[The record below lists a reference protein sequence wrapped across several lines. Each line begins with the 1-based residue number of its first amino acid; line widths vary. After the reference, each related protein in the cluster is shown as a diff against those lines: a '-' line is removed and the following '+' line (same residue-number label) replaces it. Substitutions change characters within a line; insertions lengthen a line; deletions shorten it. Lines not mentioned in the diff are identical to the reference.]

1 MATRHARRKDAR
13 LLRHQLRRVLAV
25 NTDMG
30 LLEKAA
36 GSFWNGAYRAQE
48 WVCLGCTP
56 ADQPFLAKFCAKC
69 KIRDCAIAK
78 EVPSCAACDSYESC
92 ALLHDFIKGE
102 SEVLCKRTEWLRAR
116 FLAYKEER
124 ATRAEVKR

>member
-1 MATRHARRKDAR
+1 M
-13 LLRHQLRRVLAV
+13 LAYCGINCDECPAYKGTV
-25 NTDMG
+25 ITDIA

-36 GSFWNGAYRAQE
+36 GSFWNGAYNAQE

-56 ADQPFLAKFCAKC
+56 ADQPFLAKFCATC

-78 EVPSCAACDSYESC
+78 GAQNCAACADYESC
-92 ALLHDFIKGE
+92 KLLHDFIKGE
-102 SEVLCKRTEWLRAR
+102 SESLCKRMEWLRGR

-124 ATRAEVKR
+124 ASRAEVKR